1 MDKQKLMELVERLYA
16 HCNTDRSD
24 ALTNEAADALIELNL
39 RNVELQ
45 AELDRVKPPCEV
57 GAIVRGKNGKWSGEV
72 TELSVNSDG
81 WFLYVDYG
89 NGYRGLHRPDEVLFS
104 TRKEG

>member
-1 MDKQKLMELVERLYA
+1 MYEDLIWRLRRYL
-16 HCNTDRSD
+16 DEDEVSEDLRY
-24 ALTNEAADALIELNL
+24 AADAIEQ
-39 RNVELQ
+39 LQ
-45 AELDRVKPPCEV
+45 AELDRVKVPCKV

-89 NGYRGLHRPDEVLFS
+89 NGYRNYHRPDEVLF
-104 TRKEG
+104 

>member
-1 MDKQKLMELVERLYA
+1 MYKELIAQLRMDKEMPTWNNPYATREPSAAEL
-16 HCNTDRSD
+16 
-24 ALTNEAADALIELNL
+24 EAADAIE
-39 RNVELQ
+39 RLQ

-57 GAIVRGKNGKWSGEV
+57 GAIVSGKNGKWSGEV

>member
-24 ALTNEAADALIELNL
+24 AITNEAADALIELNL

-45 AELDRVKPPCEV
+45 AELARVKPPCEV
-57 GAIVRGKNGKWSGEV
+57 GAIVHGKNGKWSGEV
-72 TELSVNSDG
+72 TELSLNSDG
-81 WFLYVDYG
+81 WFLYVDYR
-89 NGYRGLHRPDEVLFS
+89 NGYRNLHRPDEVLFS
-104 TRKEG
+104 TKKEG